1 MHIFALQF
9 GNTFVLEKTID
20 AKVPKGIPMVGYIYM
35 GMHDSETMSSGWYSS
50 VPVDTFQENN
60 FDSEKTSEQDKEL
73 LKSRVSELFKNPKE
87 LCMFYMDKLASTWLN
102 PTFQTIW
109 CSYPGAQM
117 TLHEDYAKE
126 IERKEVVKDM
136 LSGKAYKVE
145 ENILNIFSNN
155 SIYFCWYRYV
165 KIFKQGKIEHIL
177 LPMIFLGGFVFH
189 TFLGN

>member
-1 MHIFALQF
+1 
-9 GNTFVLEKTID
+9 
-20 AKVPKGIPMVGYIYM
+20 
-35 GMHDSETMSSGWYSS
+35 
-50 VPVDTFQENN
+50 
-60 FDSEKTSEQDKEL
+60 
-73 LKSRVSELFKNPKE
+73 
-87 LCMFYMDKLASTWLN
+87 MFYMDKLASTWLN

-165 KIFKQGKIEHIL
+165 KIFKQGKIEAYI
-177 LPMIFLGGFVFH
+177 ITYDFLGGFYSTLFWETKAIYVYNIIIYCCH
-189 TFLGN
+189 MRLLE